1 MPSLENVFAADEM
14 RRDVIRRKN
23 RQETKSIPNRD
34 IAHAESEGWTV
45 LRRSKTTARVGRD
58 KPLGAWFEDRVW
70 LLMYR
75 MGFSHLSGP
84 KGARLTTGSI
94 EDPLSNQVDVVALD
108 HEVALSIECKSSTAQ
123 ARRRLLQ
130 LEMAKHGQLR
140 IAFQQAVQRQ
150 WPSDEKRPVVFA
162 FFTHHAQLSDTDRA
176 RADQGGIVLLDDHD
190 LDYYEDLASQVGAAA
205 RFQFLADLL
214 PGRPISGLK
223 ATFPAVRT
231 KMGGFQCYTF
241 AATPDFLLKIAYVS
255 HRSKGRASDVD
266 TYQRMMRRS
275 RLRKIADY
283 IREKGMFPTNIVLSL
298 EKDERGRKA
307 RFEPAEQKSE
317 GAAEGT
323 FGWLHLAPSYKSA
336 WIIDGQHR
344 LYAYSGLA
352 EAKSSRLAV
361 LAFAGLPADLQAQL
375 FIDINA
381 EQKSV
386 RRSLLQEL
394 YAELHWNSDNEIERI
409 SALISKTIQVL
420 GEASDSPLFDRI
432 RLTDSP
438 RTNLRCLSITTFFS
452 ILDKPG
458 FFYLSAKGGKV
469 FEPGPLWT
477 PDMNASLSRST
488 KVLDH
493 WFTWIRDG
501 TSDWWALG
509 AEVPGGGLAMNDG
522 IAVCLQ
528 VLRSALEALAAK
540 GARLPTL
547 STNGLI
553 DEIRIYGE
561 ALGAYFGSLSLEQR
575 QTFREL
581 RGVQGQT
588 RGARHAQRAIR
599 IQIPDF
605 NPSGLDEFMRQE
617 KANTLDR
624 AEDCIRH
631 IETTLQQFVVTKLRE
646 EFTGA
651 PEEWWFE
658 GVPEQIRK
666 QVRQRMEEEKAANQP
681 QEAFFDLIHYRTI
694 IQKNWNLFQSSLAY
708 GKKGDKEARTSW
720 LVKVNDLRKI
730 VAHASRGGMVTLEQ
744 LEELEGYRTWL
755 TDQVASDEKDELD
768 PTTAE

>member
-1 MPSLENVFAADEM
+1 
-14 RRDVIRRKN
+14 
-23 RQETKSIPNRD
+23 
-34 IAHAESEGWTV
+34 
-45 LRRSKTTARVGRD
+45 
-58 KPLGAWFEDRVW
+58 
-70 LLMYR
+70 MYR
-75 MGFSHLSGP
+75 MGFTYLSGP
-84 KGARLTTGSI
+84 KGAKLTTGSA
-94 EDPLSNQVDVVALD
+94 EDPLTNQLDVVALD
-108 HEVALSIECKSSTAQ
+108 REVSVSIECKSSTVQ

-130 LEMAKHGQLR
+130 LEMAKHAQLR
-140 IAFQQAVQRQ
+140 LAFQQSVQRQ
-150 WPSDEKRPVVFA
+150 WPSDEKRALVVA
-162 FFTHHAQLSDTDRA
+162 FFTHHAELSDTDRA
-176 RADQGGIVLLDDHD
+176 RAQQAQIVLLDDHD
-190 LDYYEDLASQVGAAA
+190 LVYYEELATQVGAAA

-214 PGRPISGLK
+214 PGRPIAGLK

-241 AATPDFLLKIAYVS
+241 AATPDFLLKVAYVS

-283 IREKGMFPTNIVLSL
+283 IRDKGMFPTNIVLSL

-307 RFEPAEQKSE
+307 RFEPAEQKGE

-344 LYAYSGLA
+344 LYAYSGLP

-394 YAELHWNSDNEIERI
+394 YAELHWSSDNEMERI

-420 GEASDSPLFDRI
+420 GEARDSPLFDRI
-432 RLTDSP
+432 RLTDSA

-458 FFYLSAKGGKV
+458 FFYMSVKGGKV

-488 KVLDH
+488 KVLDQ
-493 WFTWIRDG
+493 WFKWIRDG
-501 TSDWWALG
+501 APDWWALG

-528 VLRSALEALAAK
+528 ILRSALEALDAK
-540 GARLPTL
+540 GARLPRLPTDE
-547 STNGLI
+547 LI
-553 DEIRIYGE
+553 SEMRAYGE
-561 ALGAYFGSLSLEQR
+561 ALGSYFGGLSPEQQ

-599 IQIPDF
+599 GLVPDF

-617 KANTLDR
+617 EANTLDR
-624 AEDCIRH
+624 AEDCIRQ
-631 IETTLQQFVVTKLRE
+631 IETTLQQFVVSKLKD

-666 QVRQRMEEEKAANQP
+666 QVRQRMEEEKAANQS
-681 QEAFFDLIHYRTI
+681 QEAFFDLIHYRAI

-708 GKKGDKEARTSW
+708 GKKGDREVRTAW
-720 LVKVNDLRKI
+720 IVKVNDLRKI

-755 TDQVASDEKDELD
+755 TNQVAIDEHDEAQPIAD
-768 PTTAE
+768 E